1 MTRTRVALS
10 PGASPD
16 DQNKKKTF
24 FDAWQNVA
32 SFAVG

>member
-16 DQNKKKTF
+16 DQNKKTF

-32 SFAVG
+32 SFAVR